1 MSEPKM
7 LRVGK
12 YTTECPQYWLNFLN
26 SINPPGVDA
35 WTSINLALMPYRARY
50 YSESVRN
57 AIVVFDRE
65 EDAVLF
71 ALMWS

>member
-12 YTTECPQYWLNFLN
+12 YTTECPQYWLNFLE
-26 SINPPGVDA
+26 SIPPGRDA
-35 WTSINLALMPYRARY
+35 WTTINNALMPYRARY
-50 YSESVRN
+50 YSESVKN

-65 EDAVLF
+65 EDASWFVLR
-71 ALMWS
+71 WS